1 MLLNLTLSFLYVV
14 LKSLVAHP
22 LDWLFWLATSRGGL
36 PVWLSFFFTSEVFSG
51 GIWIFRGKVLL
62 PRLTKFSKKRV
73 LHLLVAGI
81 VRQSVAGCVFVLN
94 IQLGKPCTM
103 LNSFINTSF
112 SPCVHRLFLAHF
124 NIAAIVTA
132 LVQGRGV
139 LHPIANASLRFY
151 T

>member
-1 MLLNLTLSFLYVV
+1 MWPSY
-14 LKSLVAHP
+14 
-22 LDWLFWLATSRGGL
+22 
-36 PVWLSFFFTSEVFSG
+36 FFTSEVFSG

-103 LNSFINTSF
+103 SNSFINTSF

-124 NIAAIVTA
+124 NIAAIVAA

-139 LHPIANASLRFY
+139 LHPIATASLRFY

>member
-1 MLLNLTLSFLYVV
+1 MLFSSHWLLTLLIGC
-14 LKSLVAHP
+14 
-22 LDWLFWLATSRGGL
+22 FWLATARGGL
-36 PVWLSFFFTSEVFSG
+36 PVWPSFFFTSEVFSG

-103 LNSFINTSF
+103 SNSFINTSF

-124 NIAAIVTA
+124 NM
-132 LVQGRGV
+132 LLLLLPLFRDG
-139 LHPIANASLRFY
+139 ASFTL
-151 T
+151 